1 LNLLIAASYT
11 LRKGPVPVCV
21 GGLHVFSVEKDNRV
35 LQELQVIETSGGFD
49 IKWRGSILGLLPC
62 LGQAS
67 ADGSLCLLFFA
78 RRFAL
83 SSTTFWEFHFSHLS
97 AVMLSSSL
105 SVSQFPVSVGN
116 DFVQAAVCCVVVSR
130 LRSY

>member
-1 LNLLIAASYT
+1 M
-11 LRKGPVPVCV
+11 
-21 GGLHVFSVEKDNRV
+21 EKDNRV